1 MVTIIVI
8 IKTGEGRKEINGERR
23 TTATATIKMAAIT
36 KASGEEEKVEDR
48 CLFGVFSLKQRLV
61 QVYEYVRK

>member
-23 TTATATIKMAAIT
+23 TTATATINMAAIT

-48 CLFGVFSLKQRLV
+48 CLFGVFSLQ
-61 QVYEYVRK
+61 